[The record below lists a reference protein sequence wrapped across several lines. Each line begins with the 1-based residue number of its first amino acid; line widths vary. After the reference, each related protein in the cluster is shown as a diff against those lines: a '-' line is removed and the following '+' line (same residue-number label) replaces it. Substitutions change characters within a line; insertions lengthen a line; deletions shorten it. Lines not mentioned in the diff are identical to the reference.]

1 MGCRL
6 RVVSDVSVNDVKEQ
20 LRIQFEA
27 SKKGD
32 TADFY
37 CYVDGAVWKLVEMA
51 ADDFHRLRLIPSA
64 MWNNLS
70 NQTREPIAVAESLKT
85 GYLNEYEEA
94 TKKRVAE
101 VSEHS
106 EWLTQPIFVREM
118 ESGEWLV
125 FDGCT
130 RCVSRALSHL
140 ESGKTIEP
148 MQAYFGIAPR
158 TPSAF
163 TINRKVTTQKS
174 QSINRRRTVTN
185 KKR

>member
-6 RVVSDVSVNDVKEQ
+6 RVVSDVSLNDVKEQ

-85 GYLNEYEEA
+85 GYLNEYEDA

-106 EWLTQPIFVREM
+106 EWLTQPMVVL
-118 ESGEWLV
+118 G
-125 FDGCT
+125 
-130 RCVSRALSHL
+130 VSV
-140 ESGKTIEP
+140 EP
-148 MQAYFGIAPR
+148 
-158 TPSAF
+158 
-163 TINRKVTTQKS
+163 
-174 QSINRRRTVTN
+174 
-185 KKR
+185 